1 MTTMSTTP
9 EVRIHRSITKALR
22 LFDADR
28 LRWLDEATALGP
40 LTALRFGPVR
50 TWVVT
55 DPEAAR
61 TMLMSDGD
69 SWRRPPAAITPI
81 RIAVGENLFTQADK
95 AWAMLQPELS
105 PSFRKKALEPRL
117 AAMGALIEDE
127 VAAIPL
133 DVDFDV
139 ELVMGRIALVLAAW
153 VLFGEHLD
161 RTRAD
166 EIAHHQRDVVGWVGR
181 RLGRLTTTIPFT
193 FGTEARS
200 MKAHR
205 QVLRTYADEVIS
217 RAKAAP
223 SNDDVLG
230 ALLRAR
236 PDGSEPLGPDGLRGH
251 VLGLFLAGNETTAAA
266 LSWAMVQ
273 GARSPSEW
281 ERLRDD
287 RSTAANF
294 NTETLRLTPA
304 VWGFARSPTRRG
316 VTLRSGDAVAKVG
329 KSQVATVYLRGMN
342 HDASTWSNPLA
353 FRPDRHETSTKE
365 QGRALLPFG
374 LGPRGCIG
382 QHLALSELDAVLPAL
397 ARRGDVVIHEPV
409 VEDSQFAL
417 RIRGGLQGRL
427 VAAGQVGASRKPPDV
442 TTQ

>member
-9 EVRIHRSITKALR
+9 EVRVHRSILKALR

-28 LRWLDEATALGP
+28 LRWLDEAAALGP

-50 TWVVT
+50 TWVIT

-61 TMLMSDGD
+61 TMLMSEGD
-69 SWRRPPAAITPI
+69 SWRRPPSAVTPI
-81 RIAVGENLFTQADK
+81 RIGVGENLFTQADK
-95 AWAMLQPELS
+95 AWTLLQPELS
-105 PSFRKKALEPRL
+105 TSFRKKALEPRIS
-117 AAMGALIEDE
+117 AMHSLIEDE

-133 DVDFDV
+133 DSDFDV

-166 EIAHHQRDVVGWVGR
+166 EIAHHQREVVGWVGR

-193 FGTEARS
+193 FGSEARA
-200 MKAHR
+200 MKEHR
-205 QVLRTYADEVIS
+205 QVLRTYADEVIG

-223 SNDDVLG
+223 ANDDVLG

-236 PDGSEPLGPDGLRGH
+236 PGGSPLGHDDLQGH

-273 GARSPSEW
+273 GARSPAEW
-281 ERLRDD
+281 QRLRTDHA
-287 RSTAANF
+287 TAANF
-294 NTETLRLTPA
+294 ITETLRLTPA
-304 VWGFARSPTRRG
+304 VWGFARSPSKRS
-316 VTLRSGDAVAKVG
+316 VTIRSGDLTANVG

-342 HDASTWSNPLA
+342 HNPATWADPMV

-365 QGRALLPFG
+365 QGRTLLPFG

-382 QHLALSELDAVLPAL
+382 QHLALSEMDAVLPAL
-397 ARRGDVVIHEPV
+397 ARRGDVVIQEPV

-417 RIRGGLQGRL
+417 RIRGGLVGRL
-427 VAAGQVGASRKPPDV
+427 VAAELSV
-442 TTQ
+442 